1 MTTNISNIPRTGYSV
16 GNSLNGADAVAQ
28 DSGNILSGVCLQLN
42 HHIVRSNYLSYN
54 PTRNGTQ
61 PLNHLWYSFGF
72 HIDQDIRIHRH
83 LGTPLQHDS
92 LMHLLQHH
100 HIHPG
105 GLFLMRIPFSTVNSD
120 YSTRSRYIFVTI
132 RSNSCSIYSSFI

>member
-16 GNSLNGADAVAQ
+16 GNPLNGADAVAQ

-83 LGTPLQHDS
+83 WGTPSSNITALC
-92 LMHLLQHH
+92 
-100 HIHPG
+100 
-105 GLFLMRIPFSTVNSD
+105 
-120 YSTRSRYIFVTI
+120 IFFNTTI
-132 RSNSCSIYSSFI
+132 FILVASS